1 MTAVRSQRSAVSG
14 LWSVVRKAIPLCAML
29 FALCFSAEAQQPKKL
44 PRVGFLIASS
54 VSSQETRLQAFK
66 RGLREL
72 GYVEDQNIAIEI
84 RSGEGK
90 PERLPVVTT
99 ELVQLKVAV
108 IVTGG
113 VTSTRAARKATTTIP
128 IVMTGDSD
136 PVGEGLV
143 VSLARPGGNITGLST
158 LTPEL
163 GGKRLELLKEI
174 VPRLSRVAVFY
185 STDSRNAPQWNSI
198 DVAAQAL
205 AMELQKIELEGP
217 KDIESAFQAATKERV
232 GALLAQA
239 PAILLSHRT
248 RVAELA
254 VKNRLPVMYPREEF
268 VEAGGLMHYAPS
280 TSDLSRRA
288 ATFVD
293 KILKGTKPA
302 DLPVEQPTKFEFVI
316 NLKAAKQIGLIIPA
330 NVLARADRVIR

>member
-1 MTAVRSQRSAVSG
+1 MKIGKTQQAIGNSKNHQLLLCAVSI
-14 LWSVVRKAIPLCAML
+14 LFFAVFSSVK
-29 FALCFSAEAQQPKKL
+29 AQQPNKI
-44 PRVGFLIASS
+44 PRIGFLIASS
-54 VSSQETRLQAFK
+54 ASSQEARLQAFK

-72 GYVEDQNIAIEI
+72 GYIEGKNIMIEI

-90 PERLPVVTT
+90 PEQLPIVTA
-99 ELVQLKVAV
+99 ELVQLKVDV

-113 VTSTRAARKATTTIP
+113 VTSTRAARTATTVIP

-136 PVGEGLV
+136 PVGQGLV
-143 VSLARPGGNITGLST
+143 TTLARPGGNITGLSV

-174 VPRLSRVAVFY
+174 VSKLSQVAVLY
-185 STDSRNAPQWNSI
+185 SRDSRNAPQWNEL

-205 AMELQKIELEGP
+205 AIQLHKIELGGP
-217 KDIESAFQAATKERV
+217 NDIETAFQVATKERA

-239 PAILLSHRT
+239 PAILLSHRA

-254 VKNRLPVMYPREEF
+254 VKTRLPVMYGREEF

-280 TSDLSRRA
+280 ISDLSRRA

-293 KILKGTKPA
+293 KILRGTKPA
-302 DLPVEQPTKFEFVI
+302 DLPVEQPTKFELVV
-316 NLKAAKQIGLIIPA
+316 NLKAAKQIGLTIPQR
-330 NVLARADRVIR
+330 VLLKADRVIK